1 MVSNGMVAIEL
12 IPTKSYSPTDLGS
25 LAGLTDEVLTQ
36 SVTKGHAISS
46 TELTASTSSISLPTG
61 MDGVTVILSG
71 TAGLAG
77 YLQPGSRVD
86 VYANITKVSTA
97 STRGSRRDAP
107 AAVHRAGH
115 DQHRGPRRRRAPCRP
130 TPTKPTSAG
139 RTIPASETLLL
150 RRQPEPGQDR
160 SSSSRRTRPLSV
172 VQTQKDTIASAGGAV
187 HRHRPDDDRAMISRR
202 ILVISRSPALSRA
215 IQASLGPGYQV
226 VTSTNVIDVVDEVR
240 EQGPFDVLVAG
251 PVFDSHAGMAR
262 LATLR
267 AIAAVP
273 AVVLALGP
281 KPKASLS
288 DIVRT
293 GAVEL
298 IEYPTSKRQL
308 AAALKRAFDIADV
321 SAVGRG
327 ARRCPSWPT
336 GVVVERPH
344 FAEVFTVASSS
355 GGCGKTFYATNL
367 ACYLAAQTGQRVCL
381 VDLDL
386 QFGEVSTALHLRP
399 RFTISDLLSREPV
412 DDDDLDEHVE
422 EYLEEHELGF
432 SVLAAPFSPADADM
446 IAPKDVYKVM
456 GALRRHFD
464 YIVVDTPAQLSEIVL
479 AAFDHSTRVLCMVTL
494 DLPSIRN
501 MRVFLSTLEKLR
513 INSETIGVVLNKVE
527 DDIGIDISDVQEVL
541 DNKIVSVLPYSREV
555 MKSINKGKPAL
566 VSAANSDIGK
576 KLAGGMHQFLSG
588 EVTPVLG
595 TAANT
600 AEIGESRGFWRR
612 RKGRTTKVP
621 ELERA

>member
-1 MVSNGMVAIEL
+1 
-12 IPTKSYSPTDLGS
+12 
-25 LAGLTDEVLTQ
+25 
-36 SVTKGHAISS
+36 
-46 TELTASTSSISLPTG
+46 
-61 MDGVTVILSG
+61 
-71 TAGLAG
+71 
-77 YLQPGSRVD
+77 
-86 VYANITKVSTA
+86 
-97 STRGSRRDAP
+97 
-107 AAVHRAGH
+107 
-115 DQHRGPRRRRAPCRP
+115 
-130 TPTKPTSAG
+130 
-139 RTIPASETLLL
+139 
-150 RRQPEPGQDR
+150 
-160 SSSSRRTRPLSV
+160 
-172 VQTQKDTIASAGGAV
+172 
-187 HRHRPDDDRAMISRR
+187 MISRR

-226 VTSTNVIDVVDEVR
+226 VSSTNVIDVADEVR

-262 LATLR
+262 LAGLR
-267 AIAAVP
+267 AAAAVP

-281 KPKASLS
+281 KPKVSLS

-308 AAALKRAFDIADV
+308 ANSLQRAFDIADV
-321 SAVGRG
+321 SQSGTAPAPPVV
-327 ARRCPSWPT
+327 AQ
-336 GVVVERPH
+336 GVVVDRPQ

-456 GALRRHFD
+456 GSLRRHFD

-501 MRVFLSTLEKLR
+501 MRVFLSTLQKLR
-513 INSETIGVVLNKVE
+513 ISSDAIGVVLNKVE
-527 DDIGIDISDVQEVL
+527 DDIGINIGDVQEVL
-541 DNKIVSVLPYSREV
+541 DNKIVSILPYSREV
-555 MKSINKGKPAL
+555 MKSINKGSPAL
-566 VSAANSDIGK
+566 ISAANSEIGK

-588 EVTPVLG
+588 DVTPVLG
-595 TAANT
+595 TSANT
-600 AEIGESRGFWRR
+600 AEISEARGFWRR
-612 RKGRTTKVP
+612 RKGRTSKVP

>member
-1 MVSNGMVAIEL
+1 
-12 IPTKSYSPTDLGS
+12 
-25 LAGLTDEVLTQ
+25 
-36 SVTKGHAISS
+36 
-46 TELTASTSSISLPTG
+46 
-61 MDGVTVILSG
+61 
-71 TAGLAG
+71 
-77 YLQPGSRVD
+77 
-86 VYANITKVSTA
+86 
-97 STRGSRRDAP
+97 
-107 AAVHRAGH
+107 
-115 DQHRGPRRRRAPCRP
+115 
-130 TPTKPTSAG
+130 
-139 RTIPASETLLL
+139 
-150 RRQPEPGQDR
+150 
-160 SSSSRRTRPLSV
+160 
-172 VQTQKDTIASAGGAV
+172 
-187 HRHRPDDDRAMISRR
+187 MISRR

-215 IQASLGPGYQV
+215 VQASLGPGYEV
-226 VTSTNVIDVVDEVR
+226 VTSDNVVDVVDEVR
-240 EQGPFDVLVAG
+240 EEGPFDVLVAG

-262 LATLR
+262 LAELR
-267 AIAAVP
+267 TAGAVP
-273 AVVLALGP
+273 TIVLALGP
-281 KPKASLS
+281 VPKASLG

-293 GAVEL
+293 GAVDL
-298 IEYPTSKRQL
+298 LEYPTSKRQM
-308 AAALKRAFDIADV
+308 ATALQRAFDIADASASVGDPTFPVV
-321 SAVGRG
+321 SQG
-327 ARRCPSWPT
+327 AAF
-336 GVVVERPH
+336 ERPK

-367 ACYLAAQTGQRVCL
+367 ACYLAAHTGQRVCL

-501 MRVFLSTLEKLR
+501 MRVFLTTLEKLR
-513 INSETIGVVLNKVE
+513 INSQTIGVVLNKVE
-527 DDIGIDISDVQEVL
+527 EDIGIDISDVQEVL

-576 KLAGGMHQFLSG
+576 KLADGMHQFLSD
-588 EVTPVLG
+588 EVSPTL
-595 TAANT
+595 ASDSSK
-600 AEIGESRGFWRR
+600 AEVSEARGFWRMR
-612 RKGRTTKVP
+612 RKGRTSKMP
-621 ELERA
+621 ELESA

>member
-1 MVSNGMVAIEL
+1 
-12 IPTKSYSPTDLGS
+12 
-25 LAGLTDEVLTQ
+25 
-36 SVTKGHAISS
+36 
-46 TELTASTSSISLPTG
+46 
-61 MDGVTVILSG
+61 
-71 TAGLAG
+71 
-77 YLQPGSRVD
+77 
-86 VYANITKVSTA
+86 
-97 STRGSRRDAP
+97 
-107 AAVHRAGH
+107 
-115 DQHRGPRRRRAPCRP
+115 
-130 TPTKPTSAG
+130 
-139 RTIPASETLLL
+139 
-150 RRQPEPGQDR
+150 
-160 SSSSRRTRPLSV
+160 
-172 VQTQKDTIASAGGAV
+172 
-187 HRHRPDDDRAMISRR
+187 MISRR
-202 ILVISRSPALSRA
+202 ILVVSRSPALSRA

-226 VTSTNVIDVVDEVR
+226 VSSTNVIDVADEVR

-262 LATLR
+262 LAGLR
-267 AIAAVP
+267 AAAAVP

-281 KPKASLS
+281 KPKVSLS

-308 AAALKRAFDIADV
+308 ANSLQRAFDIADV
-321 SAVGRG
+321 SQSGTAPAPPVV
-327 ARRCPSWPT
+327 AQ
-336 GVVVERPH
+336 GVVVDRPQ

-456 GALRRHFD
+456 GSLRRHFD

-501 MRVFLSTLEKLR
+501 MRVFLTTLQKLR
-513 INSETIGVVLNKVE
+513 ISSDAIGVVLNKVE
-527 DDIGIDISDVQEVL
+527 DDIGINIGDVQEVL
-541 DNKIVSVLPYSREV
+541 DNKIVSILPYSREV
-555 MKSINKGKPAL
+555 MKSINKGSPAL
-566 VSAANSDIGK
+566 ISAANSEIGK

-588 EVTPVLG
+588 DVTPVLG
-595 TAANT
+595 TSANT
-600 AEIGESRGFWRR
+600 AEISEARGFWRR
-612 RKGRTTKVP
+612 RKGRTSKVP

>member
-1 MVSNGMVAIEL
+1 
-12 IPTKSYSPTDLGS
+12 
-25 LAGLTDEVLTQ
+25 
-36 SVTKGHAISS
+36 
-46 TELTASTSSISLPTG
+46 
-61 MDGVTVILSG
+61 
-71 TAGLAG
+71 
-77 YLQPGSRVD
+77 
-86 VYANITKVSTA
+86 
-97 STRGSRRDAP
+97 
-107 AAVHRAGH
+107 
-115 DQHRGPRRRRAPCRP
+115 
-130 TPTKPTSAG
+130 
-139 RTIPASETLLL
+139 
-150 RRQPEPGQDR
+150 
-160 SSSSRRTRPLSV
+160 
-172 VQTQKDTIASAGGAV
+172 
-187 HRHRPDDDRAMISRR
+187 MISRR

-215 IQASLGPGYQV
+215 IQASLGPGYEV

-262 LATLR
+262 LASLR
-267 AIAAVP
+267 ATVRGAGRRPGPRTQAQGQPERHRAHGRGRAGRVP
-273 AVVLALGP
+273 DQQAPARRRHSSGP
-281 KPKASLS
+281 STS
-288 DIVRT
+288 
-293 GAVEL
+293 
-298 IEYPTSKRQL
+298 PTSRQSG
-308 AAALKRAFDIADV
+308 AA
-321 SAVGRG
+321 
-327 ARRCPSWPT
+327 PT
-336 GVVVERPH
+336 LPVVAHGVVVERPQ

-501 MRVFLSTLEKLR
+501 MRVFLTTLEKLR
-513 INSETIGVVLNKVE
+513 INSETHRGRAE
-527 DDIGIDISDVQEVL
+527 QGRRRHRHRHQRRPGGAGQQDRL
-541 DNKIVSVLPYSREV
+541 DAPV
-555 MKSINKGKPAL
+555 
-566 VSAANSDIGK
+566 
-576 KLAGGMHQFLSG
+576 LAGGH
-588 EVTPVLG
+588 EVDQQGQAGARLRRPTRTSARSWP
-595 TAANT
+595 AACT
-600 AEIGESRGFWRR
+600 SSSPAR
-612 RKGRTTKVP
+612 
-621 ELERA
+621 

>member
-1 MVSNGMVAIEL
+1 M
-12 IPTKSYSPTDLGS
+12 
-25 LAGLTDEVLTQ
+25 
-36 SVTKGHAISS
+36 
-46 TELTASTSSISLPTG
+46 
-61 MDGVTVILSG
+61 
-71 TAGLAG
+71 
-77 YLQPGSRVD
+77 
-86 VYANITKVSTA
+86 IT
-97 STRGSRRDAP
+97 
-107 AAVHRAGH
+107 
-115 DQHRGPRRRRAPCRP
+115 
-130 TPTKPTSAG
+130 
-139 RTIPASETLLL
+139 
-150 RRQPEPGQDR
+150 
-160 SSSSRRTRPLSV
+160 
-172 VQTQKDTIASAGGAV
+172 
-187 HRHRPDDDRAMISRR
+187 RR

-226 VTSTNVIDVVDEVR
+226 ITSSNVIDVVEEVQ
-240 EQGPFDVLVAG
+240 EHGPFDVLVAG

-262 LATLR
+262 LANLR
-267 AIAAVP
+267 ATSPVP

-298 IEYPTSKRQL
+298 VEYPTSKRQL
-308 AAALKRAFDIADV
+308 SSALKRAFDIADV
-321 SAVGRG
+321 SQNG
-327 ARRCPSWPT
+327 AAPT
-336 GVVVERPH
+336 LPVVAHGVVVERPQ

-412 DDDDLDEHVE
+412 DEDDLDEHVE
-422 EYLEEHELGF
+422 EYLEDHELGF

-456 GALRRHFD
+456 GALKRHFD

-479 AAFDHSTRVLCMVTL
+479 AAFDHSTHVLCMVTL

-501 MRVFLSTLEKLR
+501 MRVFLTTLEKLR
-513 INSETIGVVLNKVE
+513 INSESIGVVLNKVE
-527 DDIGIDISDVQEVL
+527 EDIGIDITDVQEVL
-541 DNKIVSVLPYSREV
+541 DNKIVSVLPYSREA
-555 MKSINKGKPAL
+555 MKSINKGQPAL
-566 VSAANSDIGK
+566 VSAPSSELGK
-576 KLAGGMHQFLSG
+576 KLAGGMQQFLTG
-588 EVTPVLG
+588 DVAPVLG
-595 TAANT
+595 TSANT
-600 AEIGESRGFWRR
+600 AEIGESKGFWRR
-612 RKGRTTKVP
+612 RKSRTTKVP

>member
-1 MVSNGMVAIEL
+1 
-12 IPTKSYSPTDLGS
+12 
-25 LAGLTDEVLTQ
+25 
-36 SVTKGHAISS
+36 
-46 TELTASTSSISLPTG
+46 
-61 MDGVTVILSG
+61 
-71 TAGLAG
+71 
-77 YLQPGSRVD
+77 
-86 VYANITKVSTA
+86 
-97 STRGSRRDAP
+97 
-107 AAVHRAGH
+107 
-115 DQHRGPRRRRAPCRP
+115 
-130 TPTKPTSAG
+130 
-139 RTIPASETLLL
+139 
-150 RRQPEPGQDR
+150 
-160 SSSSRRTRPLSV
+160 
-172 VQTQKDTIASAGGAV
+172 
-187 HRHRPDDDRAMISRR
+187 MINRR

-226 VTSTNVIDVVDEVR
+226 VTSANVIDVVDEVR

-267 AIAAVP
+267 AVGAVP

-281 KPKASLS
+281 KPKANLS

-298 IEYPTSKRQL
+298 VEFPTSKRQL
-308 AAALKRAFDIADV
+308 AAALKRAFDIADISEAG
-321 SAVGRG
+321 SAAALPVV
-327 ARRCPSWPT
+327 AQ
-336 GVVVERPH
+336 GVVVERPQ

-412 DDDDLDEHVE
+412 DEDDLEEHVE

-501 MRVFLSTLEKLR
+501 MRVFLTTLEKLR
-513 INSETIGVVLNKVE
+513 INSESIGVVLNKVE

-555 MKSINKGKPAL
+555 MKSINKGRPAL
-566 VSAANSDIGK
+566 VSAAHTEIGK
-576 KLAGGMHQFLSG
+576 KLAGGMHQFLSD
-588 EVTPVLG
+588 EMTPVLETG
-595 TAANT
+595 TNS
-600 AEIGESRGFWRR
+600 AELGEPRGFWRLR
-612 RKGRTTKVP
+612 RKGRTHKVP

>member
-1 MVSNGMVAIEL
+1 
-12 IPTKSYSPTDLGS
+12 
-25 LAGLTDEVLTQ
+25 
-36 SVTKGHAISS
+36 
-46 TELTASTSSISLPTG
+46 
-61 MDGVTVILSG
+61 
-71 TAGLAG
+71 
-77 YLQPGSRVD
+77 
-86 VYANITKVSTA
+86 
-97 STRGSRRDAP
+97 
-107 AAVHRAGH
+107 
-115 DQHRGPRRRRAPCRP
+115 
-130 TPTKPTSAG
+130 
-139 RTIPASETLLL
+139 
-150 RRQPEPGQDR
+150 
-160 SSSSRRTRPLSV
+160 
-172 VQTQKDTIASAGGAV
+172 
-187 HRHRPDDDRAMISRR
+187 MIDRR

-215 IQASLGPGYQV
+215 IQASLGPGYEV
-226 VTSTNVIDVVDEVR
+226 MTSSNVSDVVDEVR
-240 EQGPFDVLVAG
+240 ELGPFDVLVAG

-262 LATLR
+262 LAHLR
-267 AIAAVP
+267 VAGAVP
-273 AVVLALGP
+273 SIVLALGP
-281 KPKASLS
+281 VPKASLT

-293 GAVEL
+293 GAVDL

-308 AAALKRAFDIADV
+308 AATLKRAFEIADV
-321 SAVGRG
+321 SASGGDPTFPG
-327 ARRCPSWPT
+327 ASQDAVT
-336 GVVVERPH
+336 ER

-513 INSETIGVVLNKVE
+513 ITSQTIGVVLNKVE
-527 DDIGIDISDVQEVL
+527 DDIGIDIGDVQEVL
-541 DNKIVSVLPYSREV
+541 DNKIISVLPYSREV

-576 KLAGGMHQFLSG
+576 KLADGMHQFLSDDAPPVVEPRSKKAEAG
-588 EVTPVLG
+588 E
-595 TAANT
+595 
-600 AEIGESRGFWRR
+600 ERSGFWRR
-612 RKGRTTKVP
+612 GRKSRTPKVP

>member
-1 MVSNGMVAIEL
+1 
-12 IPTKSYSPTDLGS
+12 
-25 LAGLTDEVLTQ
+25 
-36 SVTKGHAISS
+36 
-46 TELTASTSSISLPTG
+46 
-61 MDGVTVILSG
+61 
-71 TAGLAG
+71 
-77 YLQPGSRVD
+77 
-86 VYANITKVSTA
+86 
-97 STRGSRRDAP
+97 
-107 AAVHRAGH
+107 
-115 DQHRGPRRRRAPCRP
+115 
-130 TPTKPTSAG
+130 
-139 RTIPASETLLL
+139 
-150 RRQPEPGQDR
+150 
-160 SSSSRRTRPLSV
+160 
-172 VQTQKDTIASAGGAV
+172 
-187 HRHRPDDDRAMISRR
+187 MINRR

-226 VTSTNVIDVVDEVR
+226 ITSSNVIDVDEEVR

-262 LATLR
+262 LANLR
-267 AIAAVP
+267 ATSPIP

-298 IEYPTSKRQL
+298 VEYPTSKRQL
-308 AAALKRAFDIADV
+308 SSALKRAFDIADV
-321 SAVGRG
+321 SEAG
-327 ARRCPSWPT
+327 APT
-336 GVVVERPH
+336 LPVVAQGVVVERTQ
-344 FAEVFTVASSS
+344 FAEVFTIASSS

-367 ACYLAAQTGQRVCL
+367 ACYLSAQTGQRVCL

-412 DDDDLDEHVE
+412 DEDDLDEHVE

-501 MRVFLSTLEKLR
+501 MRVFLTTLEKLR
-513 INSETIGVVLNKVE
+513 INSQSIGVVLNKVE
-527 DDIGIDISDVQEVL
+527 DDIGIDLNDVQEVL
-541 DNKIVSVLPYSREV
+541 DNKIISTLPYSREA
-555 MKSINKGKPAL
+555 MKSINKGRPAL
-566 VSAANSDIGK
+566 VSAANSDLGK
-576 KLAGGMHQFLSG
+576 KLAGGMAQFLNGDSG
-588 EVTPVLG
+588 PSLG
-595 TAANT
+595 TGANA
-600 AEIGESRGFWRR
+600 AEISAPRGFWRR
-612 RKGRTTKVP
+612 RKARTQKVP

>member
-1 MVSNGMVAIEL
+1 
-12 IPTKSYSPTDLGS
+12 
-25 LAGLTDEVLTQ
+25 
-36 SVTKGHAISS
+36 
-46 TELTASTSSISLPTG
+46 
-61 MDGVTVILSG
+61 
-71 TAGLAG
+71 
-77 YLQPGSRVD
+77 
-86 VYANITKVSTA
+86 
-97 STRGSRRDAP
+97 
-107 AAVHRAGH
+107 
-115 DQHRGPRRRRAPCRP
+115 
-130 TPTKPTSAG
+130 
-139 RTIPASETLLL
+139 
-150 RRQPEPGQDR
+150 
-160 SSSSRRTRPLSV
+160 
-172 VQTQKDTIASAGGAV
+172 
-187 HRHRPDDDRAMISRR
+187 MISRR

-215 IQASLGPGYQV
+215 VQASLGPGYQV
-226 VTSTNVIDVVDEVR
+226 VTSANVTDVADEVQ

-262 LATLR
+262 LAGLR
-267 AIAAVP
+267 PPPPFP

-308 AAALKRAFDIADV
+308 ADSLQRAFDIADI
-321 SAVGRG
+321 SAVGRRPD
-327 ARRCPSWPT
+327 AVPVVAQ
-336 GVVVERPH
+336 GVAVDRPE

-456 GALRRHFD
+456 GSLRRHFD

-501 MRVFLSTLEKLR
+501 MRVFLTTLGEAADQQRRHRRRAEQGRGRHRHQHQRRAGGARQQDRLR
-513 INSETIGVVLNKVE
+513 PPVLAR
-527 DDIGIDISDVQEVL
+527 GHEV
-541 DNKIVSVLPYSREV
+541 DQQ
-555 MKSINKGKPAL
+555 GKPGARSRRPIPT
-566 VSAANSDIGK
+566 SARSWPGACTS
-576 KLAGGMHQFLSG
+576 SCP
-588 EVTPVLG
+588 VT
-595 TAANT
+595 
-600 AEIGESRGFWRR
+600 
-612 RKGRTTKVP
+612 
-621 ELERA
+621 

>member
-1 MVSNGMVAIEL
+1 
-12 IPTKSYSPTDLGS
+12 
-25 LAGLTDEVLTQ
+25 
-36 SVTKGHAISS
+36 
-46 TELTASTSSISLPTG
+46 
-61 MDGVTVILSG
+61 
-71 TAGLAG
+71 
-77 YLQPGSRVD
+77 
-86 VYANITKVSTA
+86 
-97 STRGSRRDAP
+97 
-107 AAVHRAGH
+107 
-115 DQHRGPRRRRAPCRP
+115 
-130 TPTKPTSAG
+130 
-139 RTIPASETLLL
+139 
-150 RRQPEPGQDR
+150 
-160 SSSSRRTRPLSV
+160 
-172 VQTQKDTIASAGGAV
+172 
-187 HRHRPDDDRAMISRR
+187 MISRR
-202 ILVISRSPALSRA
+202 LLVISRSPALSRA

-226 VTSTNVIDVVDEVR
+226 VPSTNVIDVLDEVR

-267 AIAAVP
+267 ATAAVP

-281 KPKASLS
+281 RPRANLA

-308 AAALKRAFDIADV
+308 AATLKRAFDIADV
-321 SAVGRG
+321 SEAAEPATLPEV
-327 ARRCPSWPT
+327 AH
-336 GVVVERPH
+336 GVVVERAQ

-367 ACYLAAQTGQRVCL
+367 ACYLAAQTGRRVCL

-422 EYLEEHELGF
+422 QYLEQHELGF

-464 YIVVDTPAQLSEIVL
+464 YVVVDTPAQLSEIVL

-501 MRVFLSTLEKLR
+501 MRVFLTTLEKLR
-513 INSETIGVVLNKVE
+513 INSQSIGVVLNKVE
-527 DDIGIDISDVQEVL
+527 EDIGIDISDVQEVL
-541 DNKIVSVLPYSREV
+541 DNKIISVLPYSREV

-566 VSAANSDIGK
+566 VSAAHSDIGK
-576 KLAGGMHQFLSG
+576 KLAGGMHQLLSG
-588 EVTPVLG
+588 DVVPVLG

-612 RKGRTTKVP
+612 RKGRTNNMP

>member
-1 MVSNGMVAIEL
+1 
-12 IPTKSYSPTDLGS
+12 
-25 LAGLTDEVLTQ
+25 
-36 SVTKGHAISS
+36 
-46 TELTASTSSISLPTG
+46 
-61 MDGVTVILSG
+61 
-71 TAGLAG
+71 
-77 YLQPGSRVD
+77 
-86 VYANITKVSTA
+86 
-97 STRGSRRDAP
+97 
-107 AAVHRAGH
+107 
-115 DQHRGPRRRRAPCRP
+115 
-130 TPTKPTSAG
+130 
-139 RTIPASETLLL
+139 
-150 RRQPEPGQDR
+150 
-160 SSSSRRTRPLSV
+160 
-172 VQTQKDTIASAGGAV
+172 
-187 HRHRPDDDRAMISRR
+187 MISRR

-215 IQASLGPGYQV
+215 IQASLGPGYEV
-226 VTSTNVIDVVDEVR
+226 ATSPNVSDVVDDVEQ
-240 EQGPFDVLVAG
+240 QGPFDVLVAG

-267 AIAAVP
+267 AARAVP

-281 KPKASLS
+281 KPKATLS

-298 IEYPTSKRQL
+298 VEYPTSKRQL
-308 AAALKRAFDIADV
+308 ALALQRAFDIADV
-321 SAVGRG
+321 STSMSDSTLPVVAH
-327 ARRCPSWPT
+327 
-336 GVVVERPH
+336 GVVVERPQ

-412 DDDDLDEHVE
+412 DEDDLDEHVE

-464 YIVVDTPAQLSEIVL
+464 YVVVDTPAQLSEIVL

-501 MRVFLSTLEKLR
+501 MRVFLTTLEKLR
-513 INSETIGVVLNKVE
+513 INSQTIGVVLNKVE
-527 DDIGIDISDVQEVL
+527 DDIGIDINDVQEVL
-541 DNKIVSVLPYSREV
+541 DNKIVSILPYSREV

-566 VSAANSDIGK
+566 VSAANSEIGK
-576 KLAGGMHQFLSG
+576 KLAGGMQQFLSD
-588 EVTPVLG
+588 ETTPILASG
-595 TAANT
+595 PNT
-600 AEIGESRGFWRR
+600 AEIGAPRGFWRR

>member
-1 MVSNGMVAIEL
+1 
-12 IPTKSYSPTDLGS
+12 
-25 LAGLTDEVLTQ
+25 
-36 SVTKGHAISS
+36 
-46 TELTASTSSISLPTG
+46 
-61 MDGVTVILSG
+61 
-71 TAGLAG
+71 
-77 YLQPGSRVD
+77 
-86 VYANITKVSTA
+86 
-97 STRGSRRDAP
+97 
-107 AAVHRAGH
+107 
-115 DQHRGPRRRRAPCRP
+115 
-130 TPTKPTSAG
+130 
-139 RTIPASETLLL
+139 
-150 RRQPEPGQDR
+150 
-160 SSSSRRTRPLSV
+160 
-172 VQTQKDTIASAGGAV
+172 
-187 HRHRPDDDRAMISRR
+187 MISRR
-202 ILVISRSPALSRA
+202 ILVISRSPALGRA

-262 LATLR
+262 LASLR
-267 AIAAVP
+267 AAAAVP

-281 KPKASLS
+281 KPKANLA

-293 GAVEL
+293 GAVDL
-298 IEYPTSKRQL
+298 VEYPTSKRQL
-308 AAALKRAFDIADV
+308 SAALKRAFDIADI
-321 SAVGRG
+321 SEGQT
-327 ARRCPSWPT
+327 PT
-336 GVVVERPH
+336 LPVVAHGVVVERPQ

-412 DDDDLDEHVE
+412 DEDDLDEHVE

-527 DDIGIDISDVQEVL
+527 DDIGIDIGDVQEVL
-541 DNKIVSVLPYSREV
+541 ENKIISVLPYSREV
-555 MKSINKGKPAL
+555 MKSINKGQPAL

-576 KLAGGMHQFLSG
+576 KLAGGMHQFLG
-588 EVTPVLG
+588 GDVTPVLG
-595 TAANT
+595 TSANT
-600 AEIGESRGFWRR
+600 AEIGAPRGFWRR
-612 RKGRTTKVP
+612 RKGRTNKVP